1 LRFAPYWHGGGK
13 YTGEKGI
20 FGVILRLNIF
30 NLLFLSEI
38 SLVQFKNYEQ
48 ASFRFSER
56 IVGICGSNGVGK
68 TNLLDAI
75 YYLCFTKS
83 YFTRQ
88 DQLSVHK
95 SLKGM
100 PGAAGF
106 RIEGNFEKDGGPL
119 KVICI
124 LRENGKKE
132 LITNNEPCERFSQ
145 HIGRLPCVIIAPD
158 DVQIITGG
166 SEERRRFL
174 DALLSQLDPVYLQSL
189 IEYNKVLQQRNGYL
203 KSLTNN
209 RIQDNSLLDV
219 YDAQLI
225 NPGNYVFSRRKDFL
239 QDLLPLVL
247 HSYKEIAGV
256 EEPLNFSYESALLAT
271 PFEQLLQQSREKDL
285 YLQRTNMGVHKDD
298 IDVLYG
304 GQAFKSIASQ
314 GQRKSLLFAFK
325 LAEYEML
332 KQYKG
337 FPPLLLLDDVFEKLD
352 AHRMHNLLDKVC
364 LGDHGQIFITDTHGD
379 RIRHELDKLNIP
391 SQIITL

>member
-1 LRFAPYWHGGGK
+1 LRN
-13 YTGEKGI
+13 

-30 NLLFLSEI
+30 NLLFLREI
-38 SLVQFKNYEQ
+38 SLLQFKNYAQ
-48 ASFRFSER
+48 ASFRFHER
-56 IVGICGSNGVGK
+56 IIGICGSNGIGK

-95 SLKGM
+95 
-100 PGAAGF
+100 GAAGF
-106 RIEGNFEKDGGPL
+106 RIEGRFEKEKQPL
-119 KVICI
+119 DVVCI
-124 LRENGKKE
+124 LRETGKKE
-132 LITNNEPCERFSQ
+132 LLSGGEPCERFSQ

-189 IEYNKVLQQRNGYL
+189 IEYNRVLQQRNSYL
-203 KSLTNN
+203 KSLTDN
-209 RIQDNSLLDV
+209 RIQDKSLLEV

-225 NPGNYVFSRRKDFL
+225 RPGTYVFEKRNNFL
-239 QDLLPLVL
+239 QDLLPLVEQF
-247 HSYKEIAGV
+247 YQQIAGAP
-256 EEPLNFSYESALLAT
+256 EPLAFSYES
-271 PFEQLLQQSREKDL
+271 QLLDADFETLLHSYREKDR
-285 YLQRTNMGVHKDD
+285 YLQRTNTGVHKDD
-298 IDVLYG
+298 IDIRYG
-304 GQAFKSIASQ
+304 AQPFKSIASQ
-314 GQRKSLLFAFK
+314 GQRKSLLFALK

-364 LGDHGQIFITDTHGD
+364 LQNDGQIFITDTHGE
-379 RIRHELDKLNIP
+379 RIRHELEKLNIP
-391 SQIITL
+391 SQIISL

>member
-1 LRFAPYWHGGGK
+1 M
-13 YTGEKGI
+13 
-20 FGVILRLNIF
+20 
-30 NLLFLSEI
+30 
-38 SLVQFKNYEQ
+38 QFKNYEQ
-48 ASFRFSER
+48 ATFQFHER
-56 IVGICGSNGVGK
+56 IVGICGSNGAGK

-88 DQLSVHK
+88 DQLNVHK
-95 SLKGM
+95 SPKSNALKPSSDLLRHG
-100 PGAAGF
+100 PPRSEPSQGSVPDNGPLVRSDASGAAGF
-106 RIEGNFEKDGGPL
+106 RIEGQFEKEGQPL
-119 KVICI
+119 KVVCI

-132 LITNNEPCERFSQ
+132 LLSNNEPCERFSR

-189 IEYNKVLQQRNGYL
+189 IEYNRVLQQRNGYL

-209 RIQDNSLLDV
+209 RVQDKGLLEV
-219 YDAQLI
+219 YDEQLI
-225 NPGNYVFSRRKDFL
+225 GPGSYVFEKRKIFL
-239 QDLLPLVL
+239 GDLLPMVQR
-247 HSYKEIAGV
+247 SYIDIAGG
-256 EEPLNFSYESALLAT
+256 EEPLSFTYDSALLET
-271 PFEQLLQQSREKDL
+271 PFARLLRNSRDKDI
-285 YLQRTNMGVHKDD
+285 YLQRTNIGIHKDD

-304 GQAFKSIASQ
+304 GQPFKSIASQ
-314 GQRKSLLFAFK
+314 GQRKSLLFALK

-332 KQYKG
+332 KQCKG

-364 LGDHGQIFITDTHGD
+364 LRDSGQVFITDTHGE
-379 RIRHELDKLNIP
+379 RIRQELDKLNIP
-391 SQIITL
+391 SQIISL